1 LSTFKSQYIGLCE
14 TTGMVGMTGFE
25 PAAFACASEA
35 NKHSCTV
42 ILNSSKGFRPKNK
55 ENPTS

>member
-1 LSTFKSQYIGLCE
+1 
-14 TTGMVGMTGFE
+14 MTGFE